1 MWKSAQRNEPFAL
14 MSKISIDYG
23 QEGYIK
29 ETYEMEDGKKGL
41 GVDGD
46 SSVRYKISQ
55 DGENKGKIERIY
67 FYND

>member
-1 MWKSAQRNEPFAL
+1 MWKSAQGNEPFAL

-41 GVDGD
+41 GVDGE
-46 SSVRYKISQ
+46 SSVRYKNSQ
-55 DGENKGKIERIY
+55 DSENKGKIERIY